1 MPIVFGLILLCLF
14 ILGAALFF
22 LALVFLAIN
31 LGLQLFGATIGG
43 GAAWLPSLTTS
54 VQLASGSAFALGVVL
69 VGIGLIAFLSPAVR
83 AFVKGLALLFR
94 LALSPV
100 FTDLMRQLPNVLRQ
114 TAAVLDGGGRF
125 LVSPTDPAHAPD
137 SPDAQHHPLTMAGN
151 DLNNASSG
159 FPEVPVITYELKP
172 LWLKIENNHYVE
184 GYVPQPLLAP
194 DKAQV
199 VTSLSQSAATVTPV
213 TSALSNLGGLL
224 HDAGYNAINV
234 GSDMRQAA
242 TTLDHAADLIEQVF
256 Q

>member
-31 LGLQLFGATIGG
+31 LGFQLFGATIGG
-43 GAAWLPSLTTS
+43 GAGWLPSLSTS

-114 TAAVLDGGGRF
+114 TAAVLDGE
-125 LVSPTDPAHAPD
+125 AD
-137 SPDAQHHPLTMAGN
+137 SWFRQRTQHTLPNRLTQRTIH
-151 DLNNASSG
+151 S
-159 FPEVPVITYELKP
+159 
-172 LWLKIENNHYVE
+172 
-184 GYVPQPLLAP
+184 
-194 DKAQV
+194 
-199 VTSLSQSAATVTPV
+199 
-213 TSALSNLGGLL
+213 
-224 HDAGYNAINV
+224 
-234 GSDMRQAA
+234 R
-242 TTLDHAADLIEQVF
+242 
-256 Q
+256 